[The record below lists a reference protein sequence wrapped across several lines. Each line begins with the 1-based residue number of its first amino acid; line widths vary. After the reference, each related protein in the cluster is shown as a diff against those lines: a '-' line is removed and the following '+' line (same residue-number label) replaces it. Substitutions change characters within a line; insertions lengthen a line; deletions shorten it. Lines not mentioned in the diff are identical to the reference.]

1 MPPKMVQTRTVRLH
15 PLRRPDPL
23 NRDQLDAEQP
33 LEVSVRVTED
43 EQKTDERS
51 PADADLRRRG
61 DLFGSYGKRPRA
73 FGRQG
78 NLPIRPIAVEPPM
91 FGQRLHPPKSQVS
104 LQRERLRGL
113 YAELWMVFSDPAYPQ
128 NGVPIRYEDVDE
140 PLIRLGN
147 NAIISVDGSSGAFVF
162 REDNGSGSSDTITTS
177 DIDRLMDFLVAHL
190 TRMEGSPQGGLAH
203 VEKSVGRSI
212 EDVERVLVLSTLRHC
227 QGNRTVTARMLGI
240 SLRTLRNKL
249 HAYWARLIAE
259 SEAAQN
265 AR

>member
-1 MPPKMVQTRTVRLH
+1 MPPKMVQSPTMRLH
-15 PLRRPDPL
+15 PLRRPEPL
-23 NRDQLDAEQP
+23 NRDHLHTEKP
-33 LEVSVRVTED
+33 LEVSVRIMDD
-43 EQKTDERS
+43 EQKTTERKS
-51 PADADLRRRG
+51 VDADLGRRG
-61 DLFGSYGKRPRA
+61 ALYGSYGRRHRA

-78 NLPIRPIAVEPPM
+78 SLPARPNVAEPPS
-91 FGQRLHPPKSQVS
+91 FGQRLHPPKPQIS

-128 NGVPIRYEDVDE
+128 NSVPIRYEDVDE
-140 PLIRLGN
+140 PLIRLGSD
-147 NAIISVDGSSGAFVF
+147 AVISVDGSSGAFVF
-162 REDNGSGSSDTITTS
+162 REDTGTGSADTITTS

-212 EDVERVLVLSTLRHC
+212 EDVERVLILSTLRHC

-265 AR
+265 PR